1 MNFSSILKYILAR
14 AAERSTWL
22 GLISFAT
29 ALGLALTSSQ
39 QEAIVAAGM
48 GAAGLV
54 AAFTSDNKPS

>member
-1 MNFSSILKYILAR
+1 MTFSSILQYILAR

-29 ALGLALTSSQ
+29 ALGLVLSSAQ
-39 QEAIVAAGM
+39 QDAIVAAGM

-54 AAFTSDNKPS
+54 AAFTADDKKS